1 MQVRTTNNAPSRS
14 RSSKT
19 GTRKKGQTGTGV
31 AVSSTDPGRSP
42 FQQIL
47 QEVLP
52 ADSVAERDL
61 HKLWQELPDTEKELL
76 EHPSD
81 RNLRRYR
88 ELVIKIARAT
98 LQQNTRVRKVRRR
111 NSRGETVELSVVE
124 FINARLQK
132 MAETILHPQNSAFH
146 LLKTVEEIRGVLLDV
161 RE

>member
-1 MQVRTTNNAPSRS
+1 MQVRTTNEAPRRS
-14 RSSKT
+14 RSGKS
-19 GTRKKGQTGTGV
+19 GTRKKGAAGAG
-31 AVSSTDPGRSP
+31 AALAGIEAARSP

-52 ADSVAERDL
+52 AESAQQRDL
-61 HKLWQELPDTEKELL
+61 QELWQELPDTEKELL